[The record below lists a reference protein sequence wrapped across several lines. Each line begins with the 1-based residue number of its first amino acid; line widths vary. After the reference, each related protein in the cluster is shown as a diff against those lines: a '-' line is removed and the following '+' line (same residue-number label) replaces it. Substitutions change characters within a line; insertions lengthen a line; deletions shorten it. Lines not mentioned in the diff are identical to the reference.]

1 MINEKNSGMKTNE
14 TPTSCIVHLAD
25 STNIK
30 DVTSINLCSDLTCS
44 CFESP
49 NDTIHVTFL
58 CHSAKADFYPFVLR
72 TPGLKDMAQN
82 ESVNQ
87 IAYLYA

>member
-1 MINEKNSGMKTNE
+1 
-14 TPTSCIVHLAD
+14 
-25 STNIK
+25 
-30 DVTSINLCSDLTCS
+30 
-44 CFESP
+44 
-49 NDTIHVTFL
+49 
-58 CHSAKADFYPFVLR
+58 VLR

>member
-1 MINEKNSGMKTNE
+1 MPE
-14 TPTSCIVHLAD
+14 P
-25 STNIK
+25 
-30 DVTSINLCSDLTCS
+30 
-44 CFESP
+44 
-49 NDTIHVTFL
+49 FL

-87 IAYLYA
+87 IAYLYV